1 MKERFDWTT
10 NPREETQKQ
19 IAIALRIVEQYE
31 EQGYRLTL
39 RQLYYRFVAG
49 GLIPNT
55 ERSYKN
61 LGRILDLGRM
71 LGVIDWDSIEDRT
84 RSLGYT
90 SHWDDPADIIESA
103 AQSFR
108 IDKWQGQ
115 ATRVEVWV
123 EKEALAGV
131 VQRVADRW
139 DVPWFGCRGYASQS
153 AMYAAGK
160 RMARYLADGCE
171 RVVVLHLGDH
181 DPSGIDMTRD
191 IQARLS
197 KFSRSDEVSVD
208 RIALNMDQI
217 EAYNPPPNPAKLSD
231 SRAPDYVQRFGRSS
245 WELDALPP
253 ADLDALIE
261 KHVQVHLDLELYQE
275 EEQVEDAQRRYLG
288 QVSSKWGA
296 VVDILDGLDEEE

>member
-1 MKERFDWTT
+1 MKERYDYTT

-31 EQGYRLTL
+31 AQGYRLTL
-39 RQLYYRFVAG
+39 RQLYYRFVAAD
-49 GLIPNT
+49 LIPNT

-61 LGRILDLGRM
+61 LGRVLDLGRM

-84 RSLGYT
+84 RSLGSV
-90 SHWDDPADIIESA
+90 SHWDDPAEIIDSA
-103 AQSFR
+103 ARSFR
-108 IDKWQGQ
+108 IDKWEDQPI
-115 ATRVEVWV
+115 RVEVWV

-131 VQRVADRW
+131 VERVARRN
-139 DVPWFGCRGYASQS
+139 DVPWFSCRGYPSASS
-153 AMYAAGK
+153 MYEAGK
-160 RMARYLADGCE
+160 RIAGYLDTCE
-171 RVVVLHLGDH
+171 RVVILHLGDH

-191 IQARLS
+191 ILTRLQL
-197 KFSRSDEVSVD
+197 FSRSRNVEVD

-231 SRAPDYVQRFGRSS
+231 SRADEYVRLYGRSS

-261 KHVQVHLDLELYQE
+261 EKIGEYLDVPTFEQFAERE
-275 EEQVEDAQRRYLG
+275 EICRDRLARVSDRWDDVVEIIDPQ
-288 QVSSKWGA
+288 
-296 VVDILDGLDEEE
+296 